1 MHALSLCL
9 CLISAACLS
18 CLSQLLVSVLFNA
31 VPTNTENFKGA
42 GGFMK
47 LFNCLHA
54 NCVQLLCHTFVIL
67 CILKLSIYGGHCL
80 LVKQLGQ
87 EKEESKE

>member
-1 MHALSLCL
+1 MHSVCV
-9 CLISAACLS
+9 S
-18 CLSQLLVSVLFNA
+18 SQLLVSVLFIA
-31 VPTNTENFKGA
+31 IPTNTENFKGA

-54 NCVQLLCHTFVIL
+54 NRMQLLCHMFVIL
-67 CILKLSIYGGHCL
+67 CMLTLSIYGSHCL
-80 LVKQLGQ
+80 CLKQHGQ